1 MSMSKNHTSVTLCRS
16 SFNSSAAV
24 RPNAICSTL
33 FDPRKNLFFQ
43 LKTKNGVGKRNISRE
58 REELMSLQMNK
69 GKQHLNLSRIP
80 VFLQLFF
87 KVSHVMGPAT
97 QQTLRENKDQ
107 QRIQRKHNVV
117 NGRKKTCTCC
127 LISSLL

>member
-1 MSMSKNHTSVTLCRS
+1 
-16 SFNSSAAV
+16 
-24 RPNAICSTL
+24 
-33 FDPRKNLFFQ
+33 
-43 LKTKNGVGKRNISRE
+43 
-58 REELMSLQMNK
+58 MSLQMNK
-69 GKQHLNLSRIP
+69 GKQHLSLSRIP

-117 NGRKKTCTCC
+117 NGRKKN
-127 LISSLL
+127 LYLLLDFKSSLNSLNLVLRMFSKEKT